1 MEQMSALPDEG
12 KEIQQHLQPAPV
24 QHVRVIE
31 ALFAGLVVHNA
42 DIGPSAALP
51 DVYTVNKALHNAAA
65 AFPGKGHTR
74 QCAVR
79 REFQLTE
86 FRAEGGDGQLVI
98 QLVDDLR
105 HLVKRPPEQ
114 IARPARVRE
123 GLEQGLCVLL
133 HALLRQFLHP
143 AARHGGKPALA
154 LRLLHDILQHV
165 VHERA
170 VEPAVEFRR
179 FAFLR
184 PQAVLQK
191 MRKAAPGQHIDARG
205 GEVQLRAIERPRRLR
220 PERAGRIGPGLLR
233 TRGSPGKHRLLQQ
246 AARGGQPTLQ
256 IGLRR
261 AQHQRLV
268 RRLARSL
275 RLQLRQPVEKVG
287 FPLLHGADPQ

>member
-184 PQAVLQK
+184 PHPASTS
-191 MRKAAPGQHIDARG
+191 MREEEKCSSAP
-205 GEVQLRAIERPRRLR
+205 
-220 PERAGRIGPGLLR
+220 
-233 TRGSPGKHRLLQQ
+233 
-246 AARGGQPTLQ
+246 
-256 IGLRR
+256 
-261 AQHQRLV
+261 
-268 RRLARSL
+268 
-275 RLQLRQPVEKVG
+275 
-287 FPLLHGADPQ
+287 